1 MIILIMWLYIMHF
14 AYYFTDLQHSIAS
27 SLVGHLAPICSPK
40 IILHATQ
47 AVSILVKVVEVPL
60 HDRE

>member
-1 MIILIMWLYIMHF
+1 MHF
-14 AYYFTDLQHSIAS
+14 AYYFADLQHSIAS